1 MSKHFSKYLISI
13 LSNYT
18 ITLLIVLITGTT
30 CVYSYSNA
38 TPYTIINIEHIGSD
52 IPSLIDDSTSSNKS
66 ISFLDI
72 SHKAVSEWYKSFF
85 RNDTIRINNN
95 DYYLYKTFVKTDGFT
110 LKLLTILVE
119 NNRDTNGFIKID
131 DENNARL
138 SNTHI
143 NIIADEWELRSKTDF
158 VSKLRSISIQTNSF
172 DFDFDM
178 VPYPN
183 GEFEYLSINNHSVLL
198 FHELSDIEGYSYP
211 LKKVNTNIYF
221 NNQIVV
227 IDSTFLINYPGLIR
241 FDKNIKGRVIDIESD
256 FITNDSTETITIIRH
271 GILNKRI
278 INDTIIYGSV
288 FGSLHRITGNENI
301 LLPLLNKI
309 KGEFDLSNGLSCD
322 IIRMCSYRCVDESEF
337 RNDTISSLNSF
348 MFNKLILYNTAE
360 KDTHYVKVR
369 LSKLSSSN
377 ETFEGELKDS
387 TNYDCKCD
395 DYTKSS
401 KQSMDTIL
409 VDIKNLRL
417 DFSDKD
423 KIVFPIQ
430 HWLAE
435 DGIFR
440 LNITTEYVNSLN
452 TIIQVGH
459 DSFDED
465 EDCIDDQYWEP

>member
-1 MSKHFSKYLISI
+1 MFKHFSKYLISI
-13 LSNYT
+13 LSTYT
-18 ITLLIVLITGTT
+18 ITLFMVLVSGTT
-30 CVYSYSNA
+30 CVYSYCNA
-38 TPYTIINIEHIGSD
+38 NPYSIVNIEHIDSD
-52 IPSLIDDSTSSNKS
+52 NPSLSEDSTSKTS
-66 ISFLDI
+66 ISYLDI
-72 SHKAVSEWYKSFF
+72 SHKALSEWYKSSF

-95 DYYLYKTFVKTDGFT
+95 DYFLYKTFVKTDGFT

-348 MFNKLILYNTAE
+348 MFNKLIFYNTAE

-395 DYTKSS
+395 DYTNSS
-401 KQSMDTIL
+401 QQAMDTIL
-409 VDIKNLRL
+409 VDIKYLRL

-440 LNITTEYVNSLN
+440 LNITTEYGNSLN